1 MTLVDR
7 LEDILEEIDKK
18 RLSTARK
25 NRAIRKL
32 LRVIE
37 DVEDGDYI
45 MRDDAD
51 LNQKSLKQLLFV
63 SKSLK
68 KGSKAAKA
76 WGAKM
81 RRLRGGGKKRKKS
94 TRKGQRRKTARRAY
108 EGIKRKTRKSYKRR
122 KSSSGMK
129 MPKVPSVIK
138 KVALGVGA
146 ASLAGMAV
154 GLIAPQFS
162 GIARP
167 IAALAAGGIPGVAGE
182 LLINQGL
189 LGNITGMFGAGA
201 GINETRL
208 ASGL

>member
-1 MTLVDR
+1 MA
-7 LEDILEEIDKK
+7 
-18 RLSTARK
+18 SA
-25 NRAIRKL
+25 
-32 LRVIE
+32 
-37 DVEDGDYI
+37 
-45 MRDDAD
+45 
-51 LNQKSLKQLLFV
+51 KQ
-63 SKSLK
+63 
-68 KGSKAAKA
+68 KA
-76 WGAKM
+76 WRKKFAAMAKS
-81 RRLRGGGKKRKKS
+81 GKFRKKS
-94 TRKGQRRKTARRAY
+94 STKRKSTRRGQVRKTARRAY

-122 KSSSGMK
+122 ESSSGMK
-129 MPKVPSVIK
+129 MPKIPSVIK
-138 KVALGVGA
+138 KVAIGVGA

-189 LGNITGMFGAGA
+189 LGNITGMFGGNG

>member
-1 MTLVDR
+1 M
-7 LEDILEEIDKK
+7 
-18 RLSTARK
+18 
-25 NRAIRKL
+25 
-32 LRVIE
+32 
-37 DVEDGDYI
+37 
-45 MRDDAD
+45 
-51 LNQKSLKQLLFV
+51 
-63 SKSLK
+63 K

-81 RRLRGGGKKRKKS
+81 RRLRGSGTKRKKS

-108 EGIKRKTRKSYKRR
+108 EGIKRKTRKSYKRN

-129 MPKVPSVIK
+129 MPKVPKLLS
-138 KVALGVGA
+138 KVAIGVGA

-189 LGNITGMFGAGA
+189 LGNITGMFGGNG

>member
-1 MTLVDR
+1 M
-7 LEDILEEIDKK
+7 
-18 RLSTARK
+18 
-25 NRAIRKL
+25 
-32 LRVIE
+32 
-37 DVEDGDYI
+37 
-45 MRDDAD
+45 
-51 LNQKSLKQLLFV
+51 
-63 SKSLK
+63 K

-81 RRLRGGGKKRKKS
+81 RRLRGGGSKRKKS

-108 EGIKRKTRKSYKRR
+108 QGIKRKTRKSYKRR

-129 MPKVPSVIK
+129 FPRIPSVIK
-138 KVALGVGA
+138 KVAVGVGA

-154 GLIAPQFS
+154 GIIAPQFS

-189 LGNITGMFGAGA
+189 LSNITGMFGGG

>member
-1 MTLVDR
+1 M
-7 LEDILEEIDKK
+7 
-18 RLSTARK
+18 
-25 NRAIRKL
+25 
-32 LRVIE
+32 
-37 DVEDGDYI
+37 
-45 MRDDAD
+45 
-51 LNQKSLKQLLFV
+51 
-63 SKSLK
+63 K

-81 RRLRGGGKKRKKS
+81 RRLRGSSTKRKKS
-94 TRKGQRRKTARRAY
+94 TRKGERRKTARRAY
-108 EGIKRKTRKSYKRR
+108 EGIKRKTRKSYKRN

-129 MPKVPSVIK
+129 MPKVPKLLS
-138 KVALGVGA
+138 KVAIGVGA

-189 LGNITGMFGAGA
+189 LGNITGMFGGG